1 MFFQNTGI
9 SLRIFSSSLFIL
21 LILSFEEQKFY
32 IVKSYLLVS
41 SFMDFLLFPI
51 SQQSLSLFTVSIALK
66 NIILSIVSG
75 FIGCFKGDSK
85 SSLGKKQKPGVLS

>member
-1 MFFQNTGI
+1 
-9 SLRIFSSSLFIL
+9 
-21 LILSFEEQKFY
+21 
-32 IVKSYLLVS
+32 
-41 SFMDFLLFPI
+41 MDFLLFPI